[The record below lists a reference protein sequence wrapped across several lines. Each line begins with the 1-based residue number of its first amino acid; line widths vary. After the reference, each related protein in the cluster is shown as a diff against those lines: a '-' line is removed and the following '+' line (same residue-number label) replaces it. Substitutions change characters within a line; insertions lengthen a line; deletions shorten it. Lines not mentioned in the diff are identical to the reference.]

1 MVNTEKTN
9 SSKRDLHKRLSQ
21 MEFEIN
27 ELNDI
32 LTENIDSSKK
42 KRLASNGS
50 RVASDDLHSLEESIL
65 NDKIDFSLN
74 GNDEIKPESP
84 IDNNKSPTSPTNLSK
99 ANSDWVVYTNQ
110 EGRRIHEIT
119 VKQKILEIE
128 KNPVFESESG
138 NESESPKTTTPKT
151 DTAKTDT
158 PKTLSV
164 PFNVVV
170 SPKKKK
176 SLENIPRVIV
186 GKKEEVKT
194 VKLNNN
200 NNNNDATKMFKPQ
213 KDSIYN
219 NQPKKNP
226 FRVVSVKTSDT
237 LKYEKEGKSD
247 STAQGTNNDNNDER
261 VAFIARSPS
270 PEPINSP
277 PEDVE
282 EIRKTFEEIEIP
294 SDMNIMLSLH
304 DHLCKKINKL
314 ITEIEY
320 VDKIVNNHYSYSL
333 TFDEL
338 NQFKN
343 GNKILKNYLDKKYK
357 QKYELELRLSSKFR
371 KLKNEDKMN
380 ASLFFSNR

>member
-1 MVNTEKTN
+1 MVNAEKTD

-50 RVASDDLHSLEESIL
+50 RVVSDDLHSLEESIL

-74 GNDEIKPESP
+74 GKDEIKAESP
-84 IDNNKSPTSPTNLSK
+84 IDNNKSPTSPTNLTK

-119 VKQKILEIE
+119 VKQKIQEIE

-138 NESESPKTTTPKT
+138 NESESPKTTIPKT
-151 DTAKTDT
+151 EA

-164 PFNVVV
+164 PVNVVV
-170 SPKKKK
+170 STKRDK
-176 SLENIPRVIV
+176 SLDNIPRVIV

-194 VKLNNN
+194 VNLNNN
-200 NNNNDATKMFKPQ
+200 TNNNDATKMFKPQ

-247 STAQGTNNDNNDER
+247 STAQRINNDNNDER

-343 GNKILKNYLDKKYK
+343 GNRILKNYLDKKYK